1 MPPPKYLTFL
11 TQALI
16 KNEIISHYLD
26 TFSTRHLTRI
36 SINEPL
42 RDFIIS
48 LHPTML
54 FSLLGLYPL
63 EGFIVTWRLYSLP
76 VGMSSHTGSVDASE
90 ACRSDLHF

>member
-26 TFSTRHLTRI
+26 TFSTRHLTRV

-42 RDFIIS
+42 RDFS
-48 LHPTML
+48 
-54 FSLLGLYPL
+54 LYPL